1 MAKPEILSEKPINVV
16 ELKQEI
22 ENIKARDKELGI
34 RSTKIEEYLNEFVK
48 LNLKKAEELK
58 AKLESLK
65 ISRLKEGFIV
75 KIIDTLPATANELKT
90 LLQGYIVSLNQK
102 DMEKVVGVVKA
113 FIPKK
118 K

>member
-1 MAKPEILSEKPINVV
+1 MAKPEILNEHPINVV

-22 ENIKARDKELGI
+22 EKIKSRDKELGM
-34 RSTKIEEYLNEFVK
+34 RSTKTEEYLNQFVK
-48 LNLKKAEELK
+48 LSPKQAEDLKS
-58 AKLESLK
+58 KLEALK
-65 ISRLKEGFIV
+65 ITRLKEEFVV
-75 KIIDTLPATANELKT
+75 KIIDTLPATVNELKT

-102 DMEKVVGVVKA
+102 DMEKVVGVIKE